1 MVKYGMMELGMM
13 ELTERE
19 KNDVSDADM
28 TMGWKLQLAAG
39 AVVGERKRESWRDR
53 MRDWDTTCET
63 GVFKRSTHICKLGL
77 QL

>member
-28 TMGWKLQLAAG
+28 TMG
-39 AVVGERKRESWRDR
+39 
-53 MRDWDTTCET
+53 
-63 GVFKRSTHICKLGL
+63 
-77 QL
+77 